1 MSVENPMNVGKK
13 LFKYVLYYKKSFI
26 GALCLLLLMVAAELS
41 GPLIAKQLIDRHILG
56 IEKPWYE
63 TREPGGNA
71 VPYKGKYYKRGDYFN
86 EQEEKGREVR
96 ILQMQRQFVFVP
108 EAVKVDGERL
118 VQGERLII
126 KRNAETGTYPADIL
140 STRDLFLFYEPELGK
155 IVNLILLYFGFV
167 GAASLLEYGQT
178 YALQVS
184 SNRVIQKMRVDVL
197 KQIHRIPI
205 PYFDRIPAGRIV
217 SCVTNDTEAV
227 KELFVTVLRNFFT
240 GAVYI
245 TGILTALFILDVRLA
260 LICTLIIP
268 ALAGWIYLYQKFASK
283 YSQTIRSTLSD
294 INGMINEAIQC
305 MPVIRAFSRQRTV
318 RQEFEDKNVR
328 YFTFSNKLLTLKA
341 LTSNNLVTVLRSLA
355 LTAIIWYFGGSAL
368 SGQSVF
374 TFGMIYAFVEY
385 VERLFQPLVG
395 MVNQLAQL
403 NHSLVSAERVF
414 RLMEEEGSD
423 VKDEETPRLKGNVKF
438 ENVSFAYSDDH
449 YVLRDISFEA
459 KQGQTIAFVG
469 HTGSGKSSIMNVL
482 LRFYELQKGTVTIDG
497 HNIQTLS
504 RQQVRKQIGIVLQ
517 EPFLFTGTIAS
528 NISLDNPAISRELI
542 EDSLRA
548 VGAER
553 VLQHLPKG
561 LDEPVIEKGSTLSV
575 GQKQLISFA
584 RALAYNTPVLI
595 LDEATSNIDT
605 ETEGMIQSALEVLKK
620 GRTTFVIAHRL
631 STIHHAD
638 LILVMDRGQ
647 IAERGNHDALMRQRG
662 IYYQMYQLQ
671 MRDRANVPV

>member
-1 MSVENPMNVGKK
+1 MHAAKK
-13 LFKYVLYYKKSFI
+13 LFRYVLYYKKPFI

-56 IEKPWYE
+56 IEKPWHE
-63 TREPGGNA
+63 AREPGEN
-71 VPYKGKYYKRGDYFN
+71 VVSYEGKLYKRSDYFR
-86 EQEEKGREVR
+86 EGEEKGQEVR
-96 ILQMQRQFVFVP
+96 ILQVQRQFVFVP
-108 EAVKVDGERL
+108 EAVKTDGERHL
-118 VQGERLII
+118 RDGRLMIGAG
-126 KRNAETGTYPADIL
+126 AETRSYPANVL
-140 STRDLFLFYEPELGK
+140 SQRNLFLFYEPELSK
-155 IVNLILLYFGFV
+155 IARLILLYLGFV

-178 YALQVS
+178 YALQVA
-184 SNRVIQKMRVDVL
+184 SNRVVQKMRVDVL

-205 PYFDRIPAGRIV
+205 PYFDRTPAGRIV

-245 TGILTALFILDVRLA
+245 TGILTALFILDIRLA
-260 LICTLIIP
+260 LISTLIIP
-268 ALAGWIYLYQKFASK
+268 VLAGWIFLYQKFASK
-283 YSQTIRSTLSD
+283 YSQAIRSALSD
-294 INGMINEAIQC
+294 INGLINEAIQC
-305 MPVIRAFSRQRTV
+305 MPVIRSFSRQQSV
-318 RQEFEDKNVR
+318 RQEFEDKNRR
-328 YFTFSNKLLTLKA
+328 YYTYSNKLLHLKA

-355 LTAIIWYFGGSAL
+355 LTAIIWYFGGAAL
-368 SGQSVF
+368 GGQSLF

-414 RLMEEEGSD
+414 KLMEEEGSD
-423 VKDEETPRLKGNVKF
+423 VREEETPRMNGNVKF

-459 KQGQTIAFVG
+459 KQGQTVAFVG

-482 LRFYELQKGTVTIDG
+482 LRFYDLQRGTVTIDG
-497 HNIQTLS
+497 QNIRSLS
-504 RQQVRKQIGIVLQ
+504 RQQVRKQVGIVLQ
-517 EPFLFTGTIAS
+517 EPYLFTGTIAS
-528 NISLDNPAISRELI
+528 NISLDNPAISREEI
-542 EDSLRA
+542 EESLKA
-548 VGAER
+548 VGGER
-553 VLQHLPKG
+553 VLRSLPG
-561 LDEPVIEKGSTLSV
+561 GIDEPVIEKGSTLSL

-584 RALAYNTPVLI
+584 RALAYDTPVLI
-595 LDEATSNIDT
+595 LDEATANIDT
-605 ETEGMIQSALEVLKK
+605 ETEGLIQAALEVLKK

-638 LILVMDRGQ
+638 LILVMDRGR
-647 IAERGNHDALMRQRG
+647 IAERGNHEQLMRLRG
-662 IYYQMYQLQ
+662 VYYQMYQLQ

>member
-1 MSVENPMNVGKK
+1 MNVGTK

-41 GPLIAKQLIDRHILG
+41 GPIIAKRLIDQHILG

-63 TREPGGNA
+63 TREPGENA
-71 VPYKGKYYKRGDYFN
+71 VPYKGKHYKRGDYFH
-86 EQEEKGREVR
+86 EQEEKGQEVR
-96 ILQMQRQFVFVP
+96 ILQVQRQFVFVP
-108 EAVKVDGERL
+108 EAVKADGERI
-118 VQGERLII
+118 VQGDRLII

-140 STRDLFLFYEPELGK
+140 STRDLFLFYEPELEK

-184 SNRVIQKMRVDVL
+184 SNRVIQKMRIDVL

-205 PYFDRIPAGRIV
+205 SYFDRIPAGRIV

-240 GAVYI
+240 GTVYI

-268 ALAGWIYLYQKFASK
+268 ALAGWICLYQKFASK

-294 INGMINEAIQC
+294 INGLINETIQC

-328 YFTFSNKLLTLKA
+328 YFTYSNKLLTLKA

-355 LTAIIWYFGGSAL
+355 LAAIIWYFGSAGL
-368 SGQSVF
+368 SHQSVF

-423 VKDEETPRLKGNVKF
+423 VADEETPRMKGNVKF

-497 HNIQTLS
+497 YNIQTLS

-542 EDSLRA
+542 EESLRA
-548 VGAER
+548 VGARR
-553 VLQHLPKG
+553 VLQHLPNG

-620 GRTTFVIAHRL
+620 GRTTLVIAHRL

-638 LILVMDRGQ
+638 LILVMDRGR
-647 IAERGNHDALMRQRG
+647 IAERGNHDELMRYRG